1 MLPINRDAFALL
13 VKSSPAKL
21 RLRKTL
27 RFVPEEVANWDLR
40 DFLIVTDKSGRE
52 GVLLY
57 GEEVVPFTLHPRTA
71 KSSGRVEAIICDI
84 CATWRRG
91 TESATIT
98 FQAGDRRSVS
108 HLVCADL
115 DCSLHVRGLTEASKI
130 SRTQLRENIDSEGRV
145 ARLQSRSQAIL
156 RELA

>member
-1 MLPINRDAFALL
+1 MLPIDRDAFALL

-98 FQAGDRRSVS
+98 FQAGERRSVS

-115 DCSLHVRGLTEASKI
+115 DCSLHVRGLTDASVL
-130 SRTQLRENIDSEGRV
+130 SRSQLREDLTPDARV
-145 ARLQSRSQAIL
+145 ARLHMRLKAIIGNL
-156 RELA
+156 

>member
-1 MLPINRDAFALL
+1 MLPIDRDTFALL
-13 VKSSPAKL
+13 VKSSPAKP
-21 RLRKTL
+21 RLRKIL
-27 RFVPEEVANWDLR
+27 RFVPEEVTNWDLR
-40 DFLIVTDKSGRE
+40 DFLVVTDKSGRE

-57 GEEVVPFTLHPRTA
+57 GEVVTPFTLHPRTA

-98 FQAGDRRSVS
+98 FQAGERRSVS

-115 DCSLHVRGLTEASKI
+115 DCSLHVRGLTDASVL
-130 SRTQLRENIDSEGRV
+130 SRSQLREDITPDARV
-145 ARLQSRSQAIL
+145 ARLNTRLAAIL
-156 RELA
+156 ENL

>member
-1 MLPINRDAFALL
+1 MLPIDRDAFALL

-57 GEEVVPFTLHPRTA
+57 REEVVPFTLHPRTA

-98 FQAGDRRSVS
+98 FQAGERRSVS

-115 DCSLHVRGLTEASKI
+115 DCSLHVRGLTDASVL
-130 SRTQLRENIDSEGRV
+130 SRSQLREDLTPDARV
-145 ARLQSRSQAIL
+145 ARLHMRLKAIIGNL
-156 RELA
+156 

>member
-1 MLPINRDAFALL
+1 MLPIDRDAFALL
-13 VKSSPAKL
+13 VKSSSVKL

-27 RFVPEEVANWDLR
+27 RFVPEEVTNWELR

-115 DCSLHVRGLTEASKI
+115 DCSLHIRGLTDASVL
-130 SRTQLRENIDSEGRV
+130 SRSQLREDITPDARV
-145 ARLQSRSQAIL
+145 ARLHNRLKAIIGNL
-156 RELA
+156 

>member
-1 MLPINRDAFALL
+1 MLPIDRDAFALL

-115 DCSLHVRGLTEASKI
+115 DCSLHVRGLTDASVL
-130 SRTQLRENIDSEGRV
+130 SRSQLREDLTPDARV
-145 ARLQSRSQAIL
+145 ARLHMRLKAIIGNL
-156 RELA
+156 